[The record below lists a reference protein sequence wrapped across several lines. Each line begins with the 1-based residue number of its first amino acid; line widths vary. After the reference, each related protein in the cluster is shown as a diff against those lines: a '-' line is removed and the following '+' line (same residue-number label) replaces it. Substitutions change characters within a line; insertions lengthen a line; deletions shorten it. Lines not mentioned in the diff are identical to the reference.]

1 VKVSIVGA
9 GPAGLYLG
17 ILLKKADPAHEI
29 EIVERNAPDATFG
42 WGVVFSGETLG
53 ALRDADPP
61 TYIEITDTFARW
73 DAVDIRY
80 RRRLL
85 RSRGHTFS
93 GIARRQLL
101 AILQRRCQELGVK
114 LEFGVE
120 IDDPES
126 ISGDLIVAA
135 DGVNSLFRR
144 HYADKF
150 GSTVEPQGC
159 KYVWFGTDLVLDAF
173 RFIFTDTEF
182 GLFQVHSYPFDE
194 STSTFI
200 VECAEP
206 VWRRAGLDRMSEQ
219 ESLEFCQRLF
229 AEDLGDHRLMSN
241 KSIWLDFLRVSNR
254 TWHHGNVVLLGDAA
268 HTAHFSIGSGTKLAM
283 EDAIA
288 LAAACIRHTDVRKA
302 LVDYELERQQGVE
315 RVQRAADESAAFFSR
330 VVHSTHMA
338 PRQFAVNLLTRSG
351 RISHAGLG
359 VRDPEFVRAL
369 DAWFAM
375 SSGGSADA
383 RFAPPPLFAPLEIGG
398 TTVRNRVVLEARGT
412 AMADAALAGAGL
424 VTTGLVAVSAD
435 GRISPADPI
444 LDGDALVAEW
454 QSAVDGAH
462 EAGAPVMVRLGHAG
476 RRGATEPRNRGIDVP
491 LRDGGWPLIAASP
504 LSYGPSAQPPTAMDA
519 DDISRVR
526 AAFAGAAALAAVAG
540 FDALELDAAHGY
552 LLASFLSPLTNR
564 REDEYGGSLENRLLF
579 PLEVLAAVR
588 DAWPSDRLLAVRL
601 SITDW
606 ARGGVHIDEGVLLAR
621 AMAAAGA
628 QLIHVKAGQT
638 IAGGVP
644 EYRRGYLTT
653 LSDRVRNE
661 ARVPTLVGGYLTT
674 LDEVNTAVV
683 TGRADLCLLELA
695 GADSVEEVTA

>member
-1 VKVSIVGA
+1 MKVSIVGA

-53 ALRDADPP
+53 ALRDADLP

-73 DAVDIRY
+73 DTVDIRY
-80 RRRLL
+80 RGRLL

-101 AILQRRCQELGVK
+101 AILQRRCQEVGVK

-120 IDDPES
+120 IDDPGS
-126 ISGDLIVAA
+126 ISGDLVVAA

-144 HYADKF
+144 HHAEEF

-173 RFIFTDTEF
+173 RFIFTDTEY

-206 VWRRAGLDRMSEQ
+206 VWRRAGLDQMSEQ
-219 ESLEFCQRLF
+219 DSLEFCQRLF
-229 AEDLGDHRLMSN
+229 AEDLGDHRLLSN
-241 KSIWLDFLRVSNR
+241 RSVWLDFLRVSNR
-254 TWHHGNVVLLGDAA
+254 TWHHGNIVLLGDAA

-288 LAAACIRHTDVRKA
+288 LANACIRHTEVRTA
-302 LVDYELERQQGVE
+302 LVDYELERQAGVE
-315 RVQRAADESAAFFSR
+315 RVQRAADESAGFFSR

-338 PRQFAVNLLTRSG
+338 PWQFAANLLTRSG
-351 RISHAGLG
+351 RISHAGLA
-359 VRDPEFVRAL
+359 VRDPGFVQGL
-369 DAWFAM
+369 DAWFAR
-375 SSGGSADA
+375 SSGGSAEA

-398 TTVRNRVVLEARGT
+398 TTVHNRVVLEARGMS
-412 AMADAALAGAGL
+412 MADAALAGAGL
-424 VTTGLVAVSAD
+424 VTTGPVAVSAE
-435 GRISPADPI
+435 GRISQDDAV
-444 LDGDALVAEW
+444 LDDDARVEGW
-454 QSAVDGAH
+454 RSAVDGAH
-462 EAGAPVMVRLGHAG
+462 RAGALAMVRLGHAG
-476 RRGATEPRNRGIDVP
+476 RRGATEPRSRGVDVP
-491 LRDGGWPLIAASP
+491 MRDGGWPLIAASALP
-504 LSYGPSAQPPTAMDA
+504 YGPSARTPTAMDA
-519 DDISRVR
+519 DDMDRVR
-526 AAFAGAAALAAVAG
+526 VAFAGAAARAADAG

-552 LLASFLSPLTNR
+552 LLAGFLTPLANR
-564 REDEYGGSLENRLLF
+564 REDGYGGSFENRLRF

-588 DAWPSDRLLAVRL
+588 DAWPAERLLAVRL

-606 ARGGVHIDEGVLLAR
+606 ARGGVAADEGIEIAR

-628 QLIHVKAGQT
+628 HLIHVEAGQT

-674 LDEVNTAVV
+674 LDEINTAVV
-683 TGRADLCLLELA
+683 TGRADLCLLESV
-695 GADSVEEVTA
+695 GGDADEVAR

>member
-53 ALRDADPP
+53 ALRDADPA
-61 TYIEITDTFARW
+61 TYVEITDTFARW
-73 DAVDIRY
+73 DTVDVRY
-80 RRRLL
+80 RGRLL

-93 GIARRQLL
+93 GIARRRLL

-120 IDDPES
+120 IDDPGS

-173 RFIFTDTEF
+173 RFIFTDTEH

-241 KSIWLDFLRVSNR
+241 KSIWSDFQRVSNR

-302 LVDYELERQQGVE
+302 LIDYELERQPGVE

-338 PRQFAVNLLTRSG
+338 PRQFAANLLTRSG
-351 RISHAGLG
+351 RISHAGLA

-369 DAWFAM
+369 DAWFAR
-375 SSGGSADA
+375 SSGGSAA
-383 RFAPPPLFAPLEIGG
+383 AWFAPSPLFAPLEIGG
-398 TTVRNRVVLEARGT
+398 TTVRNRVVLQARGM
-412 AMADAALAGAGL
+412 AMADAALAGAGV
-424 VTTGLVAVSAD
+424 VTTGLVAVGAD
-435 GRISPADPI
+435 GLISPDDPV
-444 LDGDALVAEW
+444 LDDSQLAEW

-462 EAGAPVMVRLGHAG
+462 EAGALAMVRLGHAG
-476 RRGATEPRNRGIDVP
+476 RRGATEPRDRGVDVP
-491 LRDGGWPLIAASP
+491 LRAGGWPLIAASALP
-504 LSYGPSAQPPTAMDA
+504 YGPSAQTPTAMDA
-519 DDISRVR
+519 DDMERVR
-526 AAFAGAAALAAVAG
+526 VAFAGAVTRAAAAG

-552 LLASFLSPLTNR
+552 LLAGFLSPLANR
-564 REDEYGGSLENRLLF
+564 REDEYGGSVENRLRF

-588 DAWPSDRLLAVRL
+588 DAWPAQRLLVVRL
-601 SITDW
+601 SVTDW
-606 ARGGVHIDEGVLLAR
+606 ARGGLTVDEGIELAR
-621 AMAAAGA
+621 ATVAAGA
-628 QLIHVKAGQT
+628 QLIHVEAGQT

-661 ARVPTLVGGYLTT
+661 AHVATLVGGYLTT

-683 TGRADLCLLELA
+683 TGRADLCLLDLSA
-695 GADSVEEVTA
+695 IDSVEEVAA

>member
-73 DAVDIRY
+73 DTVDIRY
-80 RRRLL
+80 RGRLL

-126 ISGDLIVAA
+126 VSGDLIVAA

-144 HYADKF
+144 RYADKF

-173 RFIFTDTEF
+173 RFIFTDTEY

-206 VWRRAGLDRMSEQ
+206 VWRRAGLDLMSEQ

-241 KSIWLDFLRVSNR
+241 KSIWLNFLRVSNR

-288 LAAACIRHTDVRKA
+288 LAAACIRHTDVSKA
-302 LVDYELERQQGVE
+302 LIDYELERQPGVE

-330 VVHSTHMA
+330 VVHSTHLA
-338 PRQFAVNLLTRSG
+338 PRQFAANLLTRSG
-351 RISHAGLG
+351 RISHVGLA

-369 DAWFAM
+369 DAWFAR
-375 SSGGSADA
+375 SSGGSANA

-412 AMADAALAGAGL
+412 AMGDEALAGAGL
-424 VTTGLVAVSAD
+424 VTTGLVAVTRD
-435 GRISPADPI
+435 GRISPSDPV
-444 LDGDALVAEW
+444 LDGDAQVAEW
-454 QSAVDGAH
+454 QSAVGGAH
-462 EAGAPVMVRLGHAG
+462 EAGAIAMVRLGHAG
-476 RRGATEPRNRGIDVP
+476 RRGAAEPRYRGVDVP
-491 LRDGGWPLIAASP
+491 LRDGGWPLIAASALP
-504 LSYGPSAQPPTAMDA
+504 YGPSSRTPTAMDA
-519 DDISRVR
+519 DDMDRVR
-526 AAFAGAAALAAVAG
+526 AAFAGAAARAAAAG

-552 LLASFLSPLTNR
+552 LLAGFLSPLANKR
-564 REDEYGGSLENRLLF
+564 DDEYGGSLENRLRF

-588 DAWPSDRLLAVRL
+588 EAWPAQRLLAVRL
-601 SITDW
+601 SVTDW
-606 ARGGVHIDEGVLLAR
+606 ARGGVTVNEGIELAR
-621 AMAAAGA
+621 AVAGGGA
-628 QLIHVKAGQT
+628 QLVRVEAGQT

-644 EYRRGYLTT
+644 EYRRGFLTN

-661 ARVPTLVGGYLTT
+661 ARVPTLVSGYLTT
-674 LDEVNTAVV
+674 LDEVNTVVV
-683 TGRADLCLLELA
+683 TGRADLCLLEFA
-695 GADSVEEVTA
+695 GAEAEEVAG